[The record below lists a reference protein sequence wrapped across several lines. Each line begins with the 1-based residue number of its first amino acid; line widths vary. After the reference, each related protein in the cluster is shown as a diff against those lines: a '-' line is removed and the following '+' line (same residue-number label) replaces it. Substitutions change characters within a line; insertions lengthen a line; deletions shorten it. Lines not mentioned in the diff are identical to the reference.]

1 MFYKHDMYKGKLVV
15 DQFDKAFEFNLGS
28 KNEPRM
34 VNIGKGTTKAKRDGI
49 LDIIWEFKDIFAWT
63 YDDMNAY
70 RGDVVQNVIL
80 LTRGSKK
87 FIHKPRHINPKLSP
101 QIQKELQN
109 IVDVGIIAP
118 IRYFSWISNLV
129 VIQKKN

>member
-1 MFYKHDMYKGKLVV
+1 
-15 DQFDKAFEFNLGS
+15 
-28 KNEPRM
+28 
-34 VNIGKGTTKAKRDGI
+34 
-49 LDIIWEFKDIFAWT
+49 
-63 YDDMNAY
+63 MNAY
-70 RGDVVQNVIL
+70 RGDVVQNAIL

-87 FIHKPRHINPKLSP
+87 FIHKTRHINPKLSP

-118 IRYFSWISNLV
+118 IRYFSWMSNLV